1 MQGSSQGS
9 SLEEAG
15 WMDGEEPDREEASRA
30 WLYMVVVEK
39 GTSLAVRR
47 SELLPQPAHQAA
59 VYSWAS
65 SPSHKAESRP

>member
-15 WMDGEEPDREEASRA
+15 WMDGEEPDREGASRG
-30 WLYMVVVEK
+30 WLHMAVVEK
-39 GTSLAVRR
+39 GTSLAVPQ

-59 VYSWAS
+59 AYSWAS
-65 SPSHKAESRP
+65 SPSHKAGSRP